1 MANKTIGQLDS
12 LDTELS
18 FDVLFPIWSEE
29 EKDTYK
35 ILTKDLVEY
44 FFEPE
49 REKSIQPEENWD
61 DDYLLIDIFENE
73 LKKVSVSTVFNIL
86 KNEYIEDDYFSSED
100 QVFGTNRAISIDSG
114 NNLNNILDNGKYY
127 NSDEQA
133 SFQNSPLEKG
143 EKFSMIVENLT
154 PKIQRQTIYPSSFQK
169 MKYIEVQN
177 TAEKTRDLTKEYY
190 IKEDDDYI
198 LDTSSTFIQGV
209 TYYEKIKQK
218 NSLYYIRD
226 IILNPESGDKE
237 ILSWKYPPVVE

>member
-86 KNEYIEDDYFSSED
+86 KNEYIEDDYF
-100 QVFGTNRAISIDSG
+100 T
-114 NNLNNILDNGKYY
+114 
-127 NSDEQA
+127 
-133 SFQNSPLEKG
+133 
-143 EKFSMIVENLT
+143 
-154 PKIQRQTIYPSSFQK
+154 
-169 MKYIEVQN
+169 
-177 TAEKTRDLTKEYY
+177 
-190 IKEDDDYI
+190 
-198 LDTSSTFIQGV
+198 
-209 TYYEKIKQK
+209 
-218 NSLYYIRD
+218 
-226 IILNPESGDKE
+226 
-237 ILSWKYPPVVE
+237 

>member
-35 ILTKDLVEY
+35 ILTRDLVEY

-49 REKSIQPEENWD
+49 GEKSIQPEENWD
-61 DDYLLIDIFENE
+61 DDYLLIDTFENE

-86 KNEYIEDDYFSSED
+86 KNEYIENDYFSSED

-127 NSDEQA
+127 NSDGQA

-209 TYYEKIKQK
+209 TYYEKIEQK